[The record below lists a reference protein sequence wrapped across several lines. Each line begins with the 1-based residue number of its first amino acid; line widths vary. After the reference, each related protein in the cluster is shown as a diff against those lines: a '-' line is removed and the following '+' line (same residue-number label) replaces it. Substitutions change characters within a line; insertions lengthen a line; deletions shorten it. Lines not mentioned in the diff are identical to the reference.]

1 MAGHWQKNGMGKGIL
16 GVVTVLACLAVA
28 SCDSRSSDSPGQGNT
43 TADPATESSTPMEPS
58 TPKQPRAPVASKGTP
73 PVDVDVDDGTNDDE
87 GGGDISA
94 PDVDPGALG
103 DVHAVVLSP
112 TTAKLVWTTAGAS
125 DSELRWGKTP
135 RLEAKPILQP
145 NPTRV
150 HTVLLKSL
158 EPGKKYYAQA
168 VSRGLDSTVESEVI
182 SFDILETENCTVRK
196 THPRILFNSD
206 DIPVIQKRVVGSHS
220 RSYKA
225 MIEACESKLSSSAAS
240 IAKSG
245 KNEGY
250 AMAYAFIG
258 YFSNKASFR
267 DKAVDIALECA
278 KLGSGG
284 EKMSVRLRLQTL
296 ALVYDWLHS
305 TISESNKSKLKKAML
320 AMFERLD
327 ADSNKNEFVW
337 GHSHGNSR
345 PMVLAALA
353 LHGESPTIT
362 ARLDDLLEGYRN
374 GFFSTWRNYGESE
387 GGSLKGW
394 GYTTWT
400 LSMEVDV
407 LASVRSATNVDWYK
421 TEAWYE
427 KLVDWY
433 IMGMR
438 SDSAFLRSGDSQ
450 VGVGFNYFDWSYAL
464 SVAHFYKNPRAK
476 WLAEHIAEKTE
487 VWALHNVYDIL
498 WNDPELDAEPPSGSG
513 AKLYQTAG
521 HVLLRD
527 SWKEDAVIADFR
539 SASDYTLGHTHLDN
553 NSFTIFHRGGLAL
566 DSGIYD
572 DFSGSHHMNY
582 YRRTVAHNS
591 VLVFDPNEKFVL
603 YGDTY
608 SNDGGQRWR
617 NKADGLPAT
626 FPASVEDTLD
636 PSNGYRAG
644 GIQVYEDT
652 EEHTYALGDAA
663 SSYSKKKLQV
673 FDRHFLW
680 LKSAGRLDKPVIVVF
695 DHLESPKGNFKKKY
709 LLHTQNAPTVKGS
722 LVTAANGGGVLFQ
735 QTILP
740 SSAKFEVVGGSG
752 KEFFVDGRN
761 YKPTRSPAAREEG
774 GKYRVEVS
782 APSTTPAEEFLHVLY
797 ATAEGRAVPPRTA
810 QVNASGMQGC
820 TVEDWTVLF
829 GTRQSG
835 TVAVQYMAVKG
846 ASKHLLLGMVPNAA
860 YKLKIDGVSQGEA
873 VASTRGTLRF
883 DVEGSG
889 NIAVRRSSATGVP
902 GA

>member
-1 MAGHWQKNGMGKGIL
+1 MAGHRQKNGMGKGVL
-16 GVVTVLACLAVA
+16 GVVTVLACLAIA
-28 SCDSRSSDSPGQGNT
+28 SCDAGSSDAPGQGNT
-43 TADPATESSTPMEPS
+43 TVDPPEVSSTPKP
-58 TPKQPRAPVASKGTP
+58 PKDTGGSEVKP
-73 PVDVDVDDGTNDDE
+73 PVDVDDDANDDE
-87 GGGDISA
+87 RDEDIFL
-94 PDVDPGALG
+94 PDGDPGDLD
-103 DVHAVVLSP
+103 DVRAVVLSP
-112 TTAKLVWTTAGAS
+112 TTAKLVWTTSGAS

-135 RLEAKPILQP
+135 QLEAKPILQP

-150 HTVLLKSL
+150 HTVLLKKL
-158 EPGKKYYAQA
+158 EPGTKYYAQA
-168 VSRGLDSTVESEVI
+168 VSRGLDSTVESEVM
-182 SFDILETENCTVRK
+182 SFEALEAETYTVRK

-206 DIPVIQKRVVGSHS
+206 DVPVILKRVTGSHS

-225 MIEACESKLSSSAAS
+225 MIDACESQLSTSSAA

-258 YFSNKASFR
+258 YFSNRESFR

-278 KLGSGG
+278 KLGGGG
-284 EKMSVRLRLQTL
+284 EKMSVRLRLQAL
-296 ALVYDWLHS
+296 ACVYDWLHA
-305 TISESNKSKLKKAML
+305 TISDSNKSKFRNAML
-320 AMFERLD
+320 DMFERLE
-327 ADSNKNEFVW
+327 ADSNENEFVW

-345 PMVLAALA
+345 PMVLAALV
-353 LHGESPTIT
+353 LHGESPTLT
-362 ARLDDLLEGYRN
+362 ARLDDLLEAYRN

-407 LASVRSATNVDWYK
+407 LASVRSATNVDWFK

-438 SDSAFLRSGDSQ
+438 GDDSFLRSGDSQ
-450 VGVGFNYFDWSYAL
+450 VGEGFTHFDWTYAL

-476 WLAEHIAEKTE
+476 WLAEHIALKNE
-487 VWALHNVYDIL
+487 VWSLHNVYDIL
-498 WNDPELDAEPPSGSG
+498 WNDPEVDAEPPSGSG
-513 AKLYQTAG
+513 SKLYQTAG

-527 SWKEDAVIADFR
+527 SWKADAVLADFR

-553 NSFTIFHRGGLAL
+553 NSFTIFHKSGLAL

-582 YRRTVAHNS
+582 YRRTVAHNT

-603 YGDTY
+603 FGDTY

-617 NKADGLPAT
+617 SKADGLPAT
-626 FPASVEDTLD
+626 FPASIEDALD
-636 PSNGYRAG
+636 PTNGYRAG

-652 EEHTYALGDAA
+652 VEHTYSLGDAA
-663 SSYSKKKLQV
+663 PSYSNKKLQV

-680 LKSAGRLDKPVIVVF
+680 LKSAGGLDKPVIVVF
-695 DHLESPKGNFKKKY
+695 DHLESPTGNFKKKY
-709 LLHTQNAPTVKGS
+709 LLHMQNSPTVKGN

-740 SSAKFEVVGGSG
+740 TSAKFEVVGGSG
-752 KEFFVDGRN
+752 KEYIVDGRN
-761 YKPTRSPAAREEG
+761 YKPTRSPAEREEG

-782 APSTTPAEEFLHVLY
+782 APTTTSAEEFLHVLY
-797 ATAEGRAVPPRTA
+797 ATTEGRESPPRTA
-810 QVNASGMQGC
+810 QVTASGMQGC

-829 GTRQSG
+829 GTRRSG
-835 TVAVQYMAVKG
+835 TLEVQYVAVKG
-846 ASKHLLLGMVPNAA
+846 ATKHLLLGMVPNAT
-860 YKLKIDGVSQGEA
+860 YNLKMDGVSQGEA
-873 VASTRGTLRF
+873 VASDRGTLRF
-883 DVEGSG
+883 EVEGAGKINVTRSG
-889 NIAVRRSSATGVP
+889 AAGLP